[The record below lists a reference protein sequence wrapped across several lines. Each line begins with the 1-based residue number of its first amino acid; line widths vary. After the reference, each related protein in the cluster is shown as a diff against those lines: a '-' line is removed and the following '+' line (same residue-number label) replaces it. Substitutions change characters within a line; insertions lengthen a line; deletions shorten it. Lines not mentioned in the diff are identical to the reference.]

1 MEKRSS
7 NPPCKSKSSS
17 PVLSPINGV
26 HIDLPSYKDSPR
38 KDEVRGNEN
47 ISGQQEVSSI
57 VQKPESVDRVV

>member
-1 MEKRSS
+1 MRVILVS
-7 NPPCKSKSSS
+7 PPSS